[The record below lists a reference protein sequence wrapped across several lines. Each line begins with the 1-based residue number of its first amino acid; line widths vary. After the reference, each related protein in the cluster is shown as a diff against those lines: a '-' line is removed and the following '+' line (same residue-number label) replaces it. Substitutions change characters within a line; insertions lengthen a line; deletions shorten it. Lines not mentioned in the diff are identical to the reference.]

1 MEAELRYEIH
11 IYWSHEDGAFLAEV
25 PELPGCMADGPTYAI
40 ALNQA
45 IAAIRAWIA
54 TARELGR
61 EVPDPRPRPHA
72 I

>member
-1 MEAELRYEIH
+1 MNAEPRYEIRL
-11 IYWSHEDGAFLAEV
+11 YWSAEDQAFLAEV
-25 PELPGCMADGPTYAI
+25 PELPGCMAHGPTYAS

-61 EVPDPRPRPHA
+61 EVPDPRRQPHA